1 MRIYAKVIPRSS
13 RNEVIEIGK
22 NEYKIKVT
30 APPVGG
36 EANQMVI
43 KILAKHFGVAKSSI
57 NIVGGKS
64 AKVKMIDVG
73 NGI

>member
-1 MRIYAKVIPRSS
+1 MRIYAKVIPRAS
-13 RNEVIEIGK
+13 RNEVEKKGE

-43 KILAKHFGVAKSSI
+43 KILAKHFKTAKSAI
-57 NIVGGKS
+57 TIAGGKS
-64 AKVKMIDVG
+64 AKIKIID
-73 NGI
+73 IDF